1 MGRADNKAATR
12 EALVD
17 AALAEFAEHGLD
29 GPSLDAICA
38 RAGFTRGA
46 FYVHFADR
54 EALLAAV
61 MERVIGAWLAILVA
75 TAEPG
80 QGFEATIDRFADAF
94 AGLLR
99 GEAEPALTASAQHFH
114 LVLEACNRSPVVRER
129 FTAMLGAGT
138 AAIAAIAREGQAAG
152 TVRPDLD
159 AEASAP
165 LLTALVLGLLAMV
178 EAGVPIDPRTLAAA
192 VRAVALVPSPG
203 PPADL
208 PSLTD
213 ERTRGR

>member
-1 MGRADNKAATR
+1 MGRANTKAATR

-17 AALAEFAEHGLD
+17 AALAEFADHGLD

-54 EALLAAV
+54 EALLVAV
-61 MERVIGAWLAILVA
+61 MERVIGAWLAIIVD

-80 QGFEATIDRFADAF
+80 QGFGATIDRFADAF
-94 AGLLR
+94 AGLLQ
-99 GEAEPALTASAQHFH
+99 GEAAPALTASAKHFH
-114 LVLEACNRSPVVRER
+114 LVLEACNRSEVVRGR
-129 FTAMLGAGT
+129 FTAMLAAGT

-178 EAGVPIDPRTLAAA
+178 EAGVPIDPRVLAGA
-192 VRAVALVPSPG
+192 VRALAISQDG
-203 PPADL
+203 GK
-208 PSLTD
+208 T
-213 ERTRGR
+213 